1 MERLYMLYYGKKK
14 KLSNKFSPQYL
25 WAHLIG
31 ITVSVTILEGAVDP
45 KKPTSWG
52 KFKNTVSWKQHY
64 EILACVTYVGTV
76 SSDRELLSQWNENI

>member
-45 KKPTSWG
+45 KKPTS
-52 KFKNTVSWKQHY
+52 
-64 EILACVTYVGTV
+64 
-76 SSDRELLSQWNENI
+76 